1 MTISEPASDPAKPE
15 AEPGKPA
22 LPGMAAAASSVAGTN
37 MPDSTPSD
45 DSSPGEASLTG
56 GAAARPAATEG
67 HGDGTPE
74 TAAETTTAGAS
85 QPEPESSEDAIP
97 IHHLRGLGHGLRQGL
112 LTGLGFFTR
121 LPVRP
126 TDQPLAE
133 AVALF
138 SVIGALIGL
147 AATAVYVLGLWIGL
161 SGLMSAILAVAA
173 TAVLTGALHDDG
185 LADFADMLGVRGDRA
200 RKLAVMRD
208 STIGTYGTLA
218 LVFVNLM
225 KVAALADLAIPG
237 QVASALIAAHA
248 LGRGVLPFV
257 MRSYPLA
264 RSNGLAVHAGKPP
277 LKGTYVSIALA
288 ALIAGLVGGPSVAL
302 VATIAAF
309 VVAFLVAQTA
319 HRQLGGYT
327 GDVLG
332 AAEQL
337 VEVTVILNF
346 VSFT

>member
-1 MTISEPASDPAKPE
+1 MEARPDAAERAGAAVDPTDANS
-15 AEPGKPA
+15 A
-22 LPGMAAAASSVAGTN
+22 
-37 MPDSTPSD
+37 
-45 DSSPGEASLTG
+45 GEA
-56 GAAARPAATEG
+56 
-67 HGDGTPE
+67 
-74 TAAETTTAGAS
+74 
-85 QPEPESSEDAIP
+85 IP
-97 IHHLRGLGHGLRQGL
+97 NLHLHGLGRSL

-126 TDQPLAE
+126 TDQPLAD
-133 AVALF
+133 AVAVF
-138 SVIGALIGL
+138 SVIGAVIGI
-147 AATAVYVLGLWIGL
+147 AATAVYVIGLWIGL

-185 LADFADMLGVRGDRA
+185 LADFADMLGVRGDRL

-208 STIGTYGTLA
+208 STIGSYGTLA

-225 KVAALADLAIPG
+225 KVAALADLAVPG

-248 LGRGVLPFV
+248 LGRGVLPLV

-264 RSNGLAVHAGKPP
+264 RSDGLAVHAGKPP

-288 ALIAGLVGGPSVAL
+288 VLIAGLVGGPSVAL
-302 VATIAAF
+302 VATVAAF
-309 VVAFLVAQTA
+309 VVAFLVAQIA
-319 HRQLGGYT
+319 QRQLGGYT

>member
-1 MTISEPASDPAKPE
+1 MTISEPASDPAKPG

-22 LPGMAAAASSVAGTN
+22 LTGMSADASSAASADLPGADL
-37 MPDSTPSD
+37 PGSTPPGSTPGAAPQTSD
-45 DSSPGEASLTG
+45 D
-56 GAAARPAATEG
+56 GAAAQPAAQPAAGATEPEP
-67 HGDGTPE
+67 GTPE
-74 TAAETTTAGAS
+74 
-85 QPEPESSEDAIP
+85 DVIP
-97 IHHLRGLGHGLRQGL
+97 IHHLHGLGQGL

-147 AATAVYVLGLWIGL
+147 GATAVYVLGLWIGL

-173 TAVLTGALHDDG
+173 TAMLTGALHDDG

-225 KVAALADLAIPG
+225 KVAALADLAVPG

-288 ALIAGLVGGPSVAL
+288 VLIAGLVGGPSVAL
-302 VATIAAF
+302 VATVAAF
-309 VVAFLVAQTA
+309 VVAFLVAQIA